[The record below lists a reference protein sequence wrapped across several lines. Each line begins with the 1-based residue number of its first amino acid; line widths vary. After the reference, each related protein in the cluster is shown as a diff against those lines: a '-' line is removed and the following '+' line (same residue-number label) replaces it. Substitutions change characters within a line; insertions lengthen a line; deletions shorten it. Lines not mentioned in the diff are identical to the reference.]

1 MNDPMLVGAIGVFV
15 VMVLLGI
22 TEKLILW
29 HARRAGLVAMRGTRG
44 TRGTTDAAAGLDQAD
59 AALDAAKEAIS
70 SARESLTA
78 GR

>member
-22 TEKLILW
+22 AEKLILW
-29 HARRAGLVAMRGTRG
+29 HARRAGLVAMRG